1 VAIFFACFSHSILI
15 PLTFVFIVV
24 LNIYNLK
31 KEDRRKKMSEIFS
44 LKKEKG
50 KTSLSLSINVFN
62 FLGEAMGIDT
72 GELTD
77 FYRKK
82 IRENIYKIMHE
93 AIAKFHDS
101 KYFKEIYSS
110 SYLESDVLWATKEL
124 LTNKKDFKLE
134 MEQDGV

>member
-1 VAIFFACFSHSILI
+1 VAIFFTCFSHSILI

-44 LKKEKG
+44 LKKEAG

-72 GELTD
+72 GELKD
-77 FYRKK
+77 YDRKK
-82 IRENIYKIMHE
+82 IREEIYIIMHNSIE
-93 AIAKFHDS
+93 SFKGNRG
-101 KYFKEIYSS
+101 FKEMYNSS
-110 SYLESDVLWATKEL
+110 FLEVDVLCAAKIL
-124 LTNKKDFKLE
+124 LVCGDFELE